1 MCWVSYTCKNLTQ
14 VHGNFTNLCVT
25 VSATW
30 STLNKWEWICDTHI
44 YIIYIYIRASYN
56 YINLHFDWLCW
67 GKPRSRR
74 RCRFCR
80 CQPWHRPPDSEALPS
95 PTDPWFLS
103 PLAPSSP
110 SLSAGRSLSASTQT
124 NQWVTS
130 LSCHK
135 VTESVRM
142 KCIWTIFNITLKHS
156 EQWNSDVSLVILLL
170 VSHLKEIQ
178 THNRFK

>member
-25 VSATW
+25 VSTTW

-44 YIIYIYIRASYN
+44 YIIYISVHHIIISTYILTGFAGESPEVDGGAN
-56 YINLHFDWLCW
+56 FVGVNHGIVHQTLKHFLHRLT
-67 GKPRSRR
+67 R
-74 RCRFCR
+74 
-80 CQPWHRPPDSEALPS
+80 DS
-95 PTDPWFLS
+95 FLLWRH
-103 PLAPSSP
+103 PLQVFQLEEVFLQVHKPSSE
-110 SLSAGRSLSASTQT
+110 LQA
-124 NQWVTS
+124 
-130 LSCHK
+130 CHK